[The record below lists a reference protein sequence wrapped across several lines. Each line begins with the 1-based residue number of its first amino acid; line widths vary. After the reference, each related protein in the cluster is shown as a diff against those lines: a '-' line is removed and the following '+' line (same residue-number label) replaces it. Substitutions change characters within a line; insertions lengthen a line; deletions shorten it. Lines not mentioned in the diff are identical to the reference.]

1 MLRAAALAAAALLA
15 VAAAP
20 PPLDDL
26 GVDAAWAKTKG
37 AGVTVALLHDRVG
50 DSPGLKDR
58 VVQAPDMTGTFFEGD
73 EMRTNDYST
82 ILAGLVAGDGAGG
95 GPQGTAP
102 EATVLS
108 VPITSMPLEGGLV
121 DPEGPQG
128 TPLDSPI
135 ARGVRYAVN
144 HGAQVIVIPMGIFGV
159 GRIERD
165 AVSYA
170 LQRDVVVVSGAGD
183 VGQWPSST
191 ANGTSYWQFPAGFP
205 GVIGV
210 AAVDDAG
217 VRAPASSDNLSVLV
231 AAPGVRIPA
240 GQAGGRPLAVNGTQ
254 AASAL
259 VGGVAALIRAEYP
272 RLPAEL
278 VARSVSDSAGPHPG
292 NGYDDKVGFG
302 VVNAGKALVRAG
314 ELARYQE
321 AVPVGGDLHFGGGP
335 KSPGPQPPGP
345 DPLRLWVYGA
355 GAVVSLAAFGLLAGL
370 LARRRR

>member
-1 MLRAAALAAAALLA
+1 MLRPAAVAVAALLV

-20 PPLDDL
+20 APLDEL
-26 GVDAAWAKTKG
+26 NIDAAWAQTKG

-50 DSPGLKDR
+50 EPAELKGR

-82 ILAGLVAGDGAGG
+82 VLAGLVAGDGAGG
-95 GPQGTAP
+95 GRQGTAP
-102 EATVLS
+102 EASVLS
-108 VPITSMPLEGGLV
+108 VPITAAPLDGDLI
-121 DPEGPQG
+121 DPEAAPG

-144 HGAQVIVIPMGIFGV
+144 HGAQVIVVPMGIFGV
-159 GRIERD
+159 GRVERD
-165 AVSYA
+165 AVAYA
-170 LQRDVVVVSGAGD
+170 LQRDVVIVSGAGD
-183 VGQWPSST
+183 VGRWPSST

-217 VRAPASSDNLSVLV
+217 VRAPDSSDNLSVLV
-231 AAPGVRIPA
+231 AAPGVRVPA

-254 AASAL
+254 AASAM
-259 VGGVAALIRAEYP
+259 VGGVAALIRSKFP

-278 VARSVSDSAGPHPG
+278 VVRSMSDSAGPHPK
-292 NGYDDKVGFG
+292 NGYDDKTGFG
-302 VVNAGKALVRAG
+302 VVNAAGALTRAG
-314 ELARYQE
+314 ELARYQP
-321 AVPVGGDLHFGGGP
+321 AAPVGDDLYFGGGP
-335 KSPGPQPPGP
+335 RSAGPQPPGA

-355 GAVVSLAAFGLLAGL
+355 GAVLSLAAFGLLAAL
-370 LARRRR
+370 LVRRRR